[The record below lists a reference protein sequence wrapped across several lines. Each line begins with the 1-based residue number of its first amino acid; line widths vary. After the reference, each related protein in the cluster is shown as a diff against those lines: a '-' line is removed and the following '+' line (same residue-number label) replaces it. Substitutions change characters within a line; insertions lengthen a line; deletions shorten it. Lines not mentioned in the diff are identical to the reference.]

1 MKLKTILLFL
11 YSSTPLICD
20 TFSLT
25 TDYTDNFSTDERERK
40 RETHTERETEN
51 LESRAYIL
59 RNKGQNCLN

>member
-40 RETHTERETEN
+40 RETHTQRETEN